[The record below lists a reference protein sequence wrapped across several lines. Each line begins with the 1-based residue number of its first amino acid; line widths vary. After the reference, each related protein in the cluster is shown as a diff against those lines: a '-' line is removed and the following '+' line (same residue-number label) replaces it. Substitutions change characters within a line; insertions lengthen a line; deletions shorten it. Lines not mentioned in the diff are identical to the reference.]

1 MQGAD
6 TIEHP
11 DGRLAVAISNM
22 VGHVLREHTGRGPTQ
37 LRTHLSDQLISVVVR
52 DALTQAEH
60 TLVANGKSDVVLAAR
75 RAFNDTMR
83 SDLIEGVEDLTG
95 RHVIAYF
102 SDNAID
108 PDIALK
114 SFLLAPQAVTS

>member
-1 MQGAD
+1 VQGAD
-6 TIEHP
+6 TIERP
-11 DGRLAVAISNM
+11 DGRLSVAISNM
-22 VGHVLREHTGRGPTQ
+22 VGHVLREHTGRGPTK
-37 LRTHLSDQLISVVVR
+37 LRTHLSDELISVVVQ

-60 TLVANGKSDVVLAAR
+60 TLIANGKSDVVLTAR

-83 SDLIEGVEDLTG
+83 PDLIDGVEELTG
-95 RHVIAYF
+95 RKVIAYF

-114 SFLLAPQAVTS
+114 SFLLAPQGVMS